1 MTGIRITFPMTQN
14 QILVFVS
21 YMLVHRKVKSNTVS
35 KTISAIQTLYLIE
48 GVDLPIL
55 RDDRVKVILRGQ
67 ANLDEEIGREGKTK
81 QHPVTLNVMK
91 LIRIQLRR
99 AHLGEKR
106 KALIWCICTVA
117 FNGCKFHLLT

>member
-1 MTGIRITFPMTQN
+1 MTGVRMTFPMTQN
-14 QILVFVS
+14 QILAFVS

-35 KTISAIQTLYLIE
+35 KTISAIRTLHLIE

-55 RDDRVKVILRGQ
+55 RDDKIKVILRGQ

-81 QHPVTLNVMK
+81 RHPVTLNVMK

-99 AHLGEKR
+99 AKLGEKR
-106 KALIWCICTVA
+106 EALIWCICTVA
-117 FNGCKFHLLT
+117 FNGCKLHLI